1 MMPIKTAVRVTAVAV
16 GLIYALALL
25 GSGIKL
31 DTWLK
36 QLLGLLPTLAVAA
49 IVAFDLWVWRWP
61 FVHRFLSRPLLLG
74 TWKVSLT
81 PHPDS
86 HIPNGGNWGPIDAY
100 LIIEQTFWTLSATLH
115 TAESTSRS
123 RAARFVARSESKA
136 QLLTFMYENVSRRE
150 HRERSPRHIGACEI
164 SIESRDPDRLA
175 GEYFTDRFTAGEMQI
190 KFCDRST
197 GHTDFAAALEH
208 CR

>member
-1 MMPIKTAVRVTAVAV
+1 MTPIKTAVRVTAVVV
-16 GLIYALALL
+16 GLIYAAALL
-25 GSGIKL
+25 VSGIKL

-36 QLLGLLPTLAVAA
+36 QLLGLLPTLAVALV
-49 IVAFDLWVWRWP
+49 ITFDLRVWRLS
-61 FVHRFLSRPLLLG
+61 FIHRFLSRPLLLG

-81 PHPDS
+81 PHTDS
-86 HIPNGGNWGPIDAY
+86 HIPDGGNWGPIDAY

-136 QLLTFMYENVSRRE
+136 QLLTFMYENVSRRD

-164 SIESRDPDRLA
+164 SIESRDPDRLV

-190 KFCDRST
+190 ELYDRST
-197 GHTDFAAALEH
+197 GHTNFAAALTH
-208 CR
+208 CQ